1 MLSGQKGISESA
13 SGQIPS
19 KRVSGLVLTRCLNK
33 AGRGRVYRKYR
44 IDDISVRLITITLLR
59 RSSMATFI
67 VGIFIVI
74 IVGAAGT
81 FAYVVFFSD
90 DRGTRPTRERSIEES
105 TSGIGKTWLEN

>member
-1 MLSGQKGISESA
+1 
-13 SGQIPS
+13 
-19 KRVSGLVLTRCLNK
+19 
-33 AGRGRVYRKYR
+33 
-44 IDDISVRLITITLLR
+44 
-59 RSSMATFI
+59 MATFI